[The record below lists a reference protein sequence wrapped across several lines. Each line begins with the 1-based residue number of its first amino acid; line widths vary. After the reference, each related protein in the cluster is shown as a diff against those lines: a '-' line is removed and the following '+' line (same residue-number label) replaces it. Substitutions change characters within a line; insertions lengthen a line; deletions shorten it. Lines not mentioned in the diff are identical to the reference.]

1 MPFDTINF
9 FFNEVRGNP
18 RDLRVSDATTST
30 LKLSW
35 SGAPGK
41 VKQYLVTYTPAAGG
55 ETQEVTVR
63 GETTNTVLRRL
74 KEGTQYD
81 ISVTALYASGAGE
94 ALSGKGT
101 TLEGKQCPV
110 FQQILSLCEI
120 LHEGAGSAFRE

>member
-1 MPFDTINF
+1 MPFDTII

-81 ISVTALYASGAGE
+81 VSVTALYASGAGE

-101 TLEGKQCPV
+101 TLEGK
-110 FQQILSLCEI
+110 
-120 LHEGAGSAFRE
+120 